1 MYSTTKKET
10 TLASDSLKMYSTNQ
24 DYGTNSEISQ
34 GLVTVQ
40 DNQNLFDLLIFE
52 IVDGKVNL
60 TKICNHFGKRI
71 DHWLKSQTTQRFLE
85 AYKAITPNGGIE
97 TIKGGSGEQG
107 TFGDRRIALKLAE
120 WISVEFELFA
130 NEKLDELLQ
139 TGKATLA
146 LPSYAETLRLYA
158 DTLEAKEQLE
168 ANYQKALPKI
178 AFHDQVATSINSITV
193 GEFAKVIGT
202 GEGRLFKWFKENG
215 YLITSQQPYQS
226 YIERGYFKVIEKVR
240 TSPITGEQVTYFQ
253 VLVTGKGQSYF
264 SSKFN
269 T

>member
-34 GLVTVQ
+34 GLVTLQ
-40 DNQNLFDLLIFE
+40 DNQALTTSLKIAEYFGKDHSRILKDIRSLLESNEVTQGDFALSE
-52 IVDGKVNL
+52 YLDSTGRKLPAYNL
-60 TKICNHFGKRI
+60 TKDGFTLLAMGF
-71 DHWLKSQTTQRFLE
+71 T
-85 AYKAITPNGGIE
+85 
-97 TIKGGSGEQG
+97 GSK
-107 TFGDRRIALKLAE
+107 ALKFKTSYIKAFNLMEA
-120 WISVEFELFA
+120 
-130 NEKLDELLQ
+130 KLKEQ
-139 TGKATLA
+139 ATNQVT

-269 T
+269 A

>member
-1 MYSTTKKET
+1 MYPTTKKEATHT
-10 TLASDSLKMYSTNQ
+10 TDNLKMYSTNE
-24 DYGTNSEISQ
+24 YVSTNSEISQ
-34 GLVTVQ
+34 GLVTLQ
-40 DNQNLFDLLIFE
+40 DNQA
-52 IVDGKVNL
+52 L
-60 TKICNHFGKRI
+60 TTSLKIAEFFKK
-71 DHWLKSQTTQRFLE
+71 DHSKILRD
-85 AYKAITPNGGIE
+85 
-97 TIKGGSGEQG
+97 IKGILDKDTEASFGLSEYKDQSGKSNPMYIIDKDGFTLLAMGFTGQKAFKFKKDYIKAFNQMEAKLKEQ
-107 TFGDRRIALKLAE
+107 
-120 WISVEFELFA
+120 
-130 NEKLDELLQ
+130 
-139 TGKATLA
+139 ATNQVT

-264 SSKFN
+264 ASKFN
-269 T
+269 A